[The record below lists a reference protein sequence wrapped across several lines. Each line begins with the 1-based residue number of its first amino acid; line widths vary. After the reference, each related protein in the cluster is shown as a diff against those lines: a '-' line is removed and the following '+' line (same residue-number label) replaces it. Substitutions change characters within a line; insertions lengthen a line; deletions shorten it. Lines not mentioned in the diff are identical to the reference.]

1 MEKQMEENPKKKRQ
15 SPAIKVVVSPE
26 TRALLTEMA
35 NARGGNVSELTLNLI
50 SQGLLVDQRTRDQIR
65 ESVLR
70 IAQAIAAG
78 VEPER
83 RVADLGRL
91 LGSQP
96 AAEGVTLALEAVI
109 DALQAGRDI
118 EIGSVLDQEGW
129 SWKLHEDGVM
139 ITFPDDG
146 VRYFVPEYDGAF
158 LIVSN
163 QRGGTRKQTWN
174 ALYNEWSTAE
184 MEAGEILALAPYLA
198 AIQEQRARLNT
209 R

>member
-1 MEKQMEENPKKKRQ
+1 
-15 SPAIKVVVSPE
+15 
-26 TRALLTEMA
+26 
-35 NARGGNVSELTLNLI
+35 
-50 SQGLLVDQRTRDQIR
+50 
-65 ESVLR
+65 
-70 IAQAIAAG
+70 
-78 VEPER
+78 
-83 RVADLGRL
+83 
-91 LGSQP
+91 
-96 AAEGVTLALEAVI
+96 
-109 DALQAGRDI
+109 
-118 EIGSVLDQEGW
+118 
-129 SWKLHEDGVM
+129 M

>member
-1 MEKQMEENPKKKRQ
+1 MEENPKKKRQ
-15 SPAIKVVVSPE
+15 SSAIKVVVSPE

-35 NARGGNVSELTLNLI
+35 AAAGGNVSELVLRLI

-78 VEPER
+78 AEPER

-96 AAEGVTLALEAVI
+96 AAEGVALALEAVI
-109 DALQAGRDI
+109 DALQAGADI
-118 EIGSVLDQEGW
+118 DTNRSVLNEEGW
-129 SWKLHEDGVM
+129 AWKELDNAVL
-139 ITFPDDG
+139 ITFVGRG

-174 ALYNEWSTAE
+174 ALYNEWSTSE

-198 AIQEQRARLNT
+198 AIQEQRAKFNT
-209 R
+209 

>member
-1 MEKQMEENPKKKRQ
+1 MEENSKKKRQ

-78 VEPER
+78 AEPER

-96 AAEGVTLALEAVI
+96 AAEGVALALEAVI

-118 EIGSVLDQEGW
+118 DTNRSVLDQGGW
-129 SWKLHEDGVM
+129 AWKELDNAVLV
-139 ITFPDDG
+139 TFTEEG

-174 ALYNEWSTAE
+174 ALYNEWSTSE

-198 AIQEQRARLNT
+198 AIQEQRAKFNT
-209 R
+209 

>member
-118 EIGSVLDQEGW
+118 EIGSVLE
-129 SWKLHEDGVM
+129 LE
-139 ITFPDDG
+139 
-146 VRYFVPEYDGAF
+146 
-158 LIVSN
+158 
-163 QRGGTRKQTWN
+163 
-174 ALYNEWSTAE
+174 TA
-184 MEAGEILALAPYLA
+184 
-198 AIQEQRARLNT
+198 
-209 R
+209 

>member
-1 MEKQMEENPKKKRQ
+1 MEENPKKKRQ

-50 SQGLLVDQRTRDQIR
+50 SQGLLVDQRTRDQVR
-65 ESVLR
+65 ESALR

-78 VEPER
+78 AEPER

-96 AAEGVTLALEAVI
+96 AAEGVALALDAII

-118 EIGSVLDQEGW
+118 DTNGSVLNEEGW
-129 SWKLHEDGVM
+129 AWKEHGDGVL
-139 ITFPDDG
+139 ITFVGRG

-184 MEAGEILALAPYLA
+184 MEAEEILALAPYLA
-198 AIQEQRARLNT
+198 AIQEQRAKFNT
-209 R
+209 

>member
-1 MEKQMEENPKKKRQ
+1 MEENPKKKRQ

-50 SQGLLVDQRTRDQIR
+50 SQGLLVDQRTRDQVR

-78 VEPER
+78 AEPER

-96 AAEGVTLALEAVI
+96 AAEGVALALEAVI

-118 EIGSVLDQEGW
+118 DTNASVLIEEGW
-129 SWKLHEDGVM
+129 AWKELDNAVL
-139 ITFPDDG
+139 ITFVDEG
-146 VRYFVPEYDGAF
+146 VRYTVPERDGAF
-158 LIVSN
+158 LTVSHKL
-163 QRGGTRKQTWN
+163 GGPRKEVWE
-174 ALYNEWSTAE
+174 ALYKEWKPAPLD
-184 MEAGEILALAPYLA
+184 AGEIAALAPYLA
-198 AIQEQRARLNT
+198 AIQEQRAKFT
-209 R
+209 